1 MVGGCESFRVTS
13 KTYSCVGHIKKVAN
27 WQPLRIAQ
35 AAAAGLALGTLVP
48 GTIGSSA
55 YSADLQTEYLMGRAL
70 RDGIDIFTPITELSA
85 RYFPFATSNFPHP
98 SPYPPVVAL
107 LSIPLT
113 LVPFPVLVPL
123 WLLLN
128 VLVLVA
134 IGRWLGLSTRA
145 GLAFAI
151 WPPIWW
157 VLRISQIELIVL
169 ALAMLAWRAAAR
181 GQEGRAGVWLGL
193 ATAIKF
199 YPALF
204 LLPFLVRR
212 RYRIVVAA
220 GLVVVAGQLGNLLVV
235 GPTGLVRYYREILPG
250 VAGLYVREGLNSSVY
265 GALLRL
271 LGGATDVS
279 PLVPA
284 PGLVL
289 PLAVVASVLALICLA
304 ILRPEAAPLAA
315 LVAMPNAWGYYAVLA
330 LPQIVT
336 LMKRPDLRR
345 ATLIAVLAM
354 SVTLPVVDVLLQ
366 LVVSMTPRVGDQVL
380 AIAPVLLAL
389 QPAGYVTL
397 LALSVARG
405 RARPSECDPTADR
418 RLFRG

>member
-1 MVGGCESFRVTS
+1 MS
-13 KTYSCVGHIKKVAN
+13 KTCSSGARINRTAN
-27 WQPLRIAQ
+27 WQPMRIAQ
-35 AAAAGLALGTLVP
+35 AVAAGLAFVTLVP
-48 GTIGSSA
+48 RTLQSSV
-55 YSADLQTEYLMGRAL
+55 YGADLQQEYLAARAL
-70 RDGIDIFTPITELSA
+70 RDGIDIFTPISDLSA
-85 RYFPFATSNFPHP
+85 RYFPIATTNFPHP

-107 LSIPLT
+107 LSVPLT

-128 VLVLVA
+128 VLVLVV

-145 GLAFAI
+145 SLALAI

-169 ALAMLAWRAAAR
+169 ALAMLAWRAASR
-181 GQEGRAGVWLGL
+181 GQDGRAGVWLGL

-204 LLPFLVRR
+204 LLPFLVCR
-212 RYRIVVAA
+212 RYRLVVAA
-220 GLVVVAGQLGNLLVV
+220 GQIVVAGQLGNLLVV
-235 GPTGLVRYYREILPG
+235 GPTGLVRYYGEVLPG
-250 VAGLYVREGLNSSVY
+250 VAALYVREGLNSSVY

-289 PLAVVASVLALICLA
+289 PLAVVASVLALVCLA
-304 ILRPEAAPLAA
+304 ILRPEAAPVAA
-315 LVAMPNAWGYYAVLA
+315 LVALPNAWGYYAVLA

-336 LMKRPDLRR
+336 LLRRPDIRH
-345 ATLIAVLAM
+345 ATIIAVLAA
-354 SVTLPVVDVLLQ
+354 SVTFPVVDLPRR
-366 LVVSMTPRVGDQVL
+366 LVVAMMPQVGDQAL
-380 AIAPVLLAL
+380 AIASVLLAL
-389 QPAGYVTL
+389 QPAGYVAL
-397 LALSVARG
+397 LVLSVARG
-405 RARPSECDPTADR
+405 RSKSSTGDPTANY
-418 RLFRG
+418 